1 MAHSLKPEC
10 TPLKHKYDACFNAW
24 FEGYLQPLSAPALA
38 GGAAAKPLTQEA
50 REAAQRGKREEYE
63 RTCGKVW
70 EAYRGC
76 LSGALTEKRLD
87 DLLQQAREENPM
99 LEPES
104 PESARQR

>member
-24 FEGYLQPLSAPALA
+24 FEGYLSPVLADQAEPDRTRAL
-38 GGAAAKPLTQEA
+38 QE
-50 REAAQRGKREEYE
+50 KREEYD

-76 LSGALTEKRLD
+76 LSGALTQKGLD
-87 DLLQQAREENPM
+87 DLLQQAREENPL

-104 PESARQR
+104 AEARR